1 MQPLTDLP
9 ESSEY
14 AAAREKLRLAEIELM
29 QHRESVAAMRR
40 ALPTGP
46 VVDDYEFLEGPDDLD
61 AGDAP
66 ERSVRISELFTA
78 PDRPLIVYHFMYG
91 KRQTSPCPMCTLWI
105 DGFNGIARH
114 IVQNVDFAIVAA
126 ADLPT
131 LRAHGRARGWHNL
144 RLLSAGTSTF
154 KRDLLSED
162 AEGNQDSTISVFTRD
177 ADGSVR
183 HFYTARPPLDADI
196 RERGID
202 LLAPV
207 WHLLDL
213 TPAGRGDWYAG
224 LDY

>member
-1 MQPLTDLP
+1 
-9 ESSEY
+9 
-14 AAAREKLRLAEIELM
+14 
-29 QHRESVAAMRR
+29 
-40 ALPTGP
+40 
-46 VVDDYEFLEGPDDLD
+46 
-61 AGDAP
+61 
-66 ERSVRISELFTA
+66 
-78 PDRPLIVYHFMYG
+78 
-91 KRQTSPCPMCTLWI
+91 MCTLWI
-105 DGFNGIARH
+105 EGFNGTARH
-114 IVQNVDFAIVAA
+114 IAQNIDLAIVAA

-144 RLLSAGTSTF
+144 RLLSAGENTF

-162 AEGNQDSTISVFTRD
+162 ADGNQDSTISVFTRD

-183 HFYTARPPLDADI
+183 HFYSARPPMAPDI